1 MTLYE
6 RFDIQKP
13 ALRIA
18 STFFLFGM
26 VWISITDRALA
37 LLSGELNS
45 TEPAQSY
52 LFFMSLQTYKGWLF
66 VVFTTVLIYWLSW
79 RQIKQHL
86 QIERELRESRRRYS
100 ALFQAAP
107 VSIWEEDFSA
117 YHSALESLRQAG
129 VTDIRR
135 YMKEHPAFVKEAA
148 RLVRILDVNHA
159 TLQLFGARDRTQ
171 LLGGLDRILNPE
183 AMEVLR
189 EELVSLGEGKT
200 FFQSE
205 VKCSTLQGTPLDVI
219 LSVRLSPEV
228 AESHYAVVSMVN
240 ITYRKRAEEALR
252 ASEGRWRAVFET
264 AAEAIIV
271 TDETGKVASFN
282 GAAERVFGYTAA
294 EMLGENAHRLTLAPT
309 ERCDNTLANCLCYPQ
324 TAVHGEV
331 REGIGRRKD
340 GTTVPVAVA
349 ASQFVIGERR
359 FFASI
364 LSDITDR
371 KRAEQALRES
381 ERRLATLL
389 SNLPGMAYR
398 RLPDEQW
405 TTLFVSRGA
414 RLLTGYKADEL
425 MSHHVQYMDLIEP
438 DDRARVRRAVRDA
451 VARRQCYQLEYRIR
465 CRDGHERWVWE
476 QGEGVFDFN
485 GAPLAVEGFITDITD
500 RKQAEEQARQ
510 HRAQLAHLDRVNTM
524 GTMAAGIAHEIS
536 QPLTAINAYAQAVK
550 RRITSG
556 TADTAKLLDLIGKI
570 SAAAERAGAVM
581 TKLRSLLKRGNTHH
595 EWLDI
600 NELVRG
606 VIDLVTVDSRFLHF
620 RIDLRLTPAAPKAMG
635 DAVQIQQVVL
645 NLIRNAMDAMEGVPA
660 EDKVITVSTFQ
671 EGGSEVGIAIGDRGL
686 GMPDEVAARLFTP
699 FFTTKESGLGMGLAI
714 SQSIIESHGGKLW
727 YTHNENRGM
736 TFHFSLPVAS
746 VDQRNVSADTA

>member
-1 MTLYE
+1 MTLLE
-6 RFDIQKP
+6 QFDIQKP

-18 STFFLFGM
+18 TIFFLFGM
-26 VWISITDRALA
+26 VWMGISDRALA
-37 LLSGELNS
+37 LLSGDPTV
-45 TEPAQSY
+45 TESAQAY
-52 LFFMSLQTYKGWLF
+52 MSLQTYKGWLF

-86 QIERELRESRRRYS
+86 QIESELRESRRRYS

-117 YHSALESLRQAG
+117 YHSALQSLRKAG

-135 YMKEHPAFVKEAA
+135 HMGENPAFLEEAA
-148 RLVRILDVNHA
+148 RMVRILDVNQA
-159 TLQLFGARDRTQ
+159 TLQLFGARDRMQ
-171 LLGGLDRILNPE
+171 LLGGLDRILTPE
-183 AMEVLR
+183 AMEVFR
-189 EELVSLGEGKT
+189 EELVSVAEGQT

-205 VKCSTLQGTPLDVI
+205 VKCNTLQGTPVDVI

-228 AESHYAVVSMVN
+228 SESHYAVMTMVN
-240 ITYRKRAEEALR
+240 ITYRKQTEEALR
-252 ASEGRWRAVFET
+252 ASEGRWRAIFET

-271 TDETGKVASFN
+271 TDEAGKVASFN
-282 GAAERVFGYTAA
+282 GAAERTFGYTAD
-294 EMLGENAHRLTLAPT
+294 EMLGEEAHRLTLAPT
-309 ERCDNTLANCLCYPQ
+309 ERCDSTLANCLCFPQ
-324 TAVHGEV
+324 TAVHGAV

-349 ASQFVIGERR
+349 ASKFIIGKRR

-398 RLPDEQW
+398 RLLDEQW

-414 RLLTGYKADEL
+414 RQLTGYKADEL
-425 MSHHVQYMDLIEP
+425 MSRHVHYMDLIQP
-438 DDRARVRRAVRDA
+438 DDRARVRLAVREA
-451 VARRQCYQLEYRIR
+451 VSRRQCYQLEYRIR
-465 CRDGHERWVWE
+465 GRDGRERWVWE

-550 RRITSG
+550 RRIIAG
-556 TADTAKLLDLIGKI
+556 TADTAKLLDLVGKI
-570 SAAAERAGAVM
+570 TAAAERAGAVM
-581 TKLRSLLKRGNTHH
+581 TKLRSLLKQGNTHH
-595 EWLDI
+595 ERLDV

-606 VIDLVTVDSRFLHF
+606 VIDLVKVDSRFLHF
-620 RIDLRLTPAAPKAMG
+620 KIDLGLTPVAPKAMG
-635 DAVQIQQVVL
+635 DTVQIQQVVL
-645 NLIRNAMDAMEGVPA
+645 NLIRNAMDAMEAVPSA
-660 EDKVITVSTFQ
+660 DKIITVSTFQ
-671 EGGSEVGIAIGDRGL
+671 EGEAEVGIAIGDRGL
-686 GMPDEVAARLFTP
+686 GMSDEVAARLFTP
-699 FFTTKESGLGMGLAI
+699 FFTTKESGLGMGLPI

-727 YTHNENRGM
+727 YTRNKDRGM
-736 TFHFSLPVAS
+736 TFHFSLPVEP
-746 VDQRNVSADTA
+746 VDQRDVRAATA